1 MKPPK
6 APYILTAIGVFIA
19 ALLVYAFAYTPQINA
34 AKDLDTQRL
43 AVADEDEALQ
53 QRADLTAAKVKDL
66 PAVQAKA
73 ADFAKAVP
81 SAPAQKELIAA
92 ILDAGA
98 SSGVT
103 VTGINPSAPTAVS
116 ADDAAAA
123 PAKKAASD
131 TPPAAPPAGAA
142 ATAATD
148 PASAGPL
155 FQVGLTINATGD
167 QQNLLVFMQKVESMK
182 RPFTTTEVTMTKG
195 EAGGILVLTGNSFM
209 ASPLVTP
216 QATTAPAAADATAA
230 APATAA
236 PATTEAPAPA
246 STTPSAT
253 PSPTPSR

>member
-6 APYILTAIGVFIA
+6 APYILTAIGVFLA

-103 VTGINPSAPTAVS
+103 VTGINPSAPTPVT

-216 QATTAPAAADATAA
+216 QATTAPAAPDAAAA
-230 APATAA
+230 APASAA
-236 PATTEAPAPA
+236 PVTTEAPAPA

-253 PSPTPSR
+253 PSATPSR